1 MKRCRSQL
9 SIALLVLVTAAA
21 VADTPVISLQ
31 EYRQQL
37 TQLSAKLE
45 PLREHPDQVGKIT
58 AEIPD
63 NVTVSTPSGQI
74 TVSYRTLKDDLASIS
89 RADAQKQSAMLLQL
103 QKFVSALSNEA
114 AAHERQ
120 TDVKAPRQKLAEILS
135 RREFR
140 ASQSGPS
147 TRDILLSRL
156 FRWLSRLLG
165 RVSLGHLNFD
175 WLQLLVY
182 ALVAI
187 VLALLLAWVLR
198 RFRAP
203 QLPGRH
209 REIIPFAPSARGW
222 RSWLAEARAL
232 AQQQDWRNAIHLA
245 YWAGI
250 SYLEENGAWKP
261 DRARTPREYLRLMGP
276 DAVQYAPLSALTR
289 RFEVTWYGNRD
300 SGQPDF
306 DETLMQLEE
315 LGCR

>member
-1 MKRCRSQL
+1 MKRSRPQL
-9 SIALLVLVTAAA
+9 AIALLVLVTTAA
-21 VADTPVISLQ
+21 VADTPVISLE

-37 TQLSAKLE
+37 SQLSAKLE
-45 PLREHPDQVGKIT
+45 SLREHPDQVGNIA
-58 AEIPD
+58 AEIPESL
-63 NVTVSTPSGQI
+63 TVSTPSGQI
-74 TVSYRTLKDDLASIS
+74 TVSYRSLKDDLASTS
-89 RADAQKQSAMLLQL
+89 RADAQKRSAMLLQL
-103 QKFVSALSNEA
+103 QKFINTLSNEA
-114 AAHERQ
+114 AAHDQQ
-120 TDVKAPRQKLAEILS
+120 TDTQAPRQKLAELLS

-147 TRDILLSRL
+147 TRDVLLGRL

-165 RVSLGHLNFD
+165 RVSFGRSTFD
-175 WLQLLVY
+175 WLQILVY
-182 ALVAI
+182 ALVGI

-232 AQQQDWRNAIHLA
+232 AQQQEWRNAIHLA

-276 DAVQYAPLSALTR
+276 QAAQYAPLSTITR
-289 RFEVTWYGNRD
+289 KFEVTWYGNRD
-300 SGQPDF
+300 SGQLDF